1 MPQAGEI
8 WLAEIPF
15 TSGVASK
22 LRPVLVLWQNAADVV
37 VAAVTKAMP
46 RSATDVPLQDWAAEG
61 LIVASTVRLSRL
73 DCLEQALLR
82 RRLGRIS
89 QRDAGLVKTA
99 WSKHVQL
106 AF

>member
-22 LRPVLVLWQNAADVV
+22 LRPVLVLWQDAADVV

-46 RSATDVPLQDWAAEG
+46 RSTTDVPLQDWPAEG

-73 DCLEQALLR
+73 DCLEQSLLC

-89 QRDAGLVKTA
+89 HRDAGLVKTA
-99 WSKHVQL
+99 WSMHVQL